1 MNFPDNL
8 KTIASAIGDYF
19 GRRGNKRIHAIAD
32 SKSLEDFIN
41 TRASHVAQT
50 SLYGYIRTRA
60 GSRFPE
66 LFENDEF
73 IVAINIAKWQ
83 MWLACVSDLSVFAGG
98 LISRRT
104 EASGDAIGDLV
115 TGAVRQVLDQTG
127 VPEEAGEAFSEGR
140 KTVLARLDD
149 VDWTAV
155 GDDESAF
162 TASPAALK
170 YWAPIVD
177 ELKELDDEIVRNSV
191 RFRWQEVRRDLRDAL
206 QAESL
211 FRPAEDSE
219 GAQSPDDAR

>member
-1 MNFPDNL
+1 MNFITNL

-19 GRRGNKRIHAIAD
+19 GRRRNKRIRAITD
-32 SKSLEDFIN
+32 SKSLEEFIN

-83 MWLACVSDLSVFAGG
+83 MWLACLSDISAFAGG
-98 LISRRT
+98 LICRRT
-104 EASGDAIGDLV
+104 DGAPETVGAFV
-115 TGAVRQVLDQTG
+115 TGAVRRVLDQTG
-127 VPEEAGEAFSEGR
+127 QPDEAGDAFPAGR
-140 KTVLARLDD
+140 DAVLARLGAI
-149 VDWTAV
+149 DWAEV

-170 YWAPIVD
+170 HWAPIVD

-206 QAESL
+206 EAEALLDAASG
-211 FRPAEDSE
+211 RH
-219 GAQSPDDAR
+219 GTQSPDDAR